1 MAKGNGQD
9 NETGLLGFL
18 QQLLED
24 QCLEGAQEALA
35 RRTLASGIAQL
46 TAGERNQLEQ
56 EIVAPYS
63 LDCEACGSSP
73 DWAERLDVYDIGLCS
88 KCFNELEGTDDLGV
102 RPDWMPLVPLPENDD
117 LPLAAEDDLPLPAE
131 PEEVSLPA

>member
-9 NETGLLGFL
+9 NEAGLLGFL

-24 QCLEGAQEALA
+24 QCLEGVQEALA
-35 RRTLASGIAQL
+35 RRTLSSGIAQL
-46 TAGERNQLEQ
+46 TASERDQLRQ

-102 RPDWMPLVPLPENDD
+102 RPEWMPLVQFPDADD
-117 LPLAAEDDLPLPAE
+117 EPLPAE
-131 PEEVSLPA
+131 AEDVSLHA

>member
-9 NETGLLGFL
+9 NEAGLLGFL

-24 QCLEGAQEALA
+24 QCLEGAQEELA
-35 RRTLASGIAQL
+35 RRTLTSGIAQL
-46 TAGERNQLEQ
+46 TAGERDRLEQ

-63 LDCEACGSSP
+63 ADCEACGASP

-88 KCFNELEGTDDLGV
+88 KCFNELEGKDDLGV
-102 RPDWMPLVPLPENDD
+102 RPDWMPLLQFPDTDD
-117 LPLAAEDDLPLPAE
+117 LPLAAE
-131 PEEVSLPA
+131 PEDASVTA